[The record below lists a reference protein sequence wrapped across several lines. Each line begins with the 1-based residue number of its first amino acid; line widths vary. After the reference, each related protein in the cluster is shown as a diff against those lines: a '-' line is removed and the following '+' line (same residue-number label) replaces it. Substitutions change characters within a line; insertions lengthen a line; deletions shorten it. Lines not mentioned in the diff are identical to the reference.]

1 MSSKDKITHQINIP
15 DGVDMSLFKIGIITS
30 SWNDNIT
37 GELHS
42 GALNTLKSHGILAE
56 NITEIWVPGSFELPV
71 AAKMLLSQQNSDA
84 VICLGCVIKGE
95 TKHDEY
101 ISQSVAQGIMN
112 LSIVSGKPITFGVLT
127 TDNLKQAQDRAG
139 GKYGNKGEEAAVTA
153 LQMILINQQLK
164 TPAKKIGY

>member
-1 MSSKDKITHQINIP
+1 MSSKDNTIHQINIP
-15 DGVDMSLFKIGIITS
+15 DEVDMSLFKIGIITS
-30 SWNDNIT
+30 SWNNEITRSLHTGAINI
-37 GELHS
+37 
-42 GALNTLKSHGILAE
+42 LKSYGIINE

-127 TDNLKQAQDRAG
+127 TDNVEQSQDRAG

>member
-1 MSSKDKITHQINIP
+1 MSSKDKLTHQINIP

-37 GELHS
+37 EMLHS

-56 NITEIWVPGSFELPV
+56 NVTEIWVPGSFELPV
-71 AAKMLLSQQNSDA
+71 AAKMLLSQQNADA
-84 VICLGCVIKGE
+84 IICLGCVIKGE

-101 ISQSVAQGIMN
+101 ISKSVAQGIMN

-127 TDNLKQAQDRAG
+127 TDNLQQAKDRAG